1 MARSPAYFRRGQEF
15 EPIEPAGR
23 IRTTIYNR
31 DFRARCILDPDFQP
45 DLDSLTRAIS
55 LMCEGPTAVHPKAL
69 PKTLPETGVTSDQAI
84 EWLAPHVFNSAAYLG
99 SELAAAHMDPPTPW
113 ITWATTQWNARLNQN
128 LLHPATGPAARQL
141 EQRVVSWLAPCFGMT
156 GGHMTPG
163 STLANL
169 TALWA
174 ARDCVGVTE
183 VVASDMAHLS
193 IAKAA
198 HILGLKLRQIPT
210 DRMGAMVEDA
220 LPSDLSRS
228 ALVLTAGTTSTGAV
242 DPLALSGLAAWTHVD
257 AAWAG
262 PMRLTR
268 MSDRLDGLEKADS
281 VAVSAHKW
289 LFQPKE
295 SALVFFKD
303 VDKAH
308 EATSFG
314 GAYLAVPNIGVLGS
328 HGAMATPLLATL
340 MAWGRE
346 GLAARIENCIYVAE
360 AIANHVDH
368 DDRLELLARPVTG
381 VVNWRP
387 KDAHLFDGWHRSL
400 PQGMASTVT
409 LRGERWFRNVIA
421 NPNANASVIAEAM
434 KAVNP

>member
-1 MARSPAYFRRGQEF
+1 LES
-15 EPIEPAGR
+15 
-23 IRTTIYNR
+23 
-31 DFRARCILDPDFQP
+31 DFQP
-45 DLDSLTRAIS
+45 DLEALTRAIS
-55 LMCEGPTAVHPKAL
+55 LMCEGPTAARPQALPKAL
-69 PKTLPETGVTSDQAI
+69 PELGVTSAQAI
-84 EWLAPHVFNSAAYLG
+84 EWLAPHVFNSAADLG
-99 SELAAAHMDPPTPW
+99 SALAAAHMDPPTPW

-128 LLHPATGPAARQL
+128 LLHPATAPAARQL
-141 EQRVVSWLAPCFGMT
+141 EQRVVSWLAPYFGMT

-174 ARDCVGVTE
+174 ARDCAGVTE
-183 VVASDMAHLS
+183 VVASEMAHLS
-193 IAKAA
+193 ISKAA
-198 HILGLKLRQIPT
+198 NILGLKLRKIQT
-210 DRMGAMVEDA
+210 NRMGAMVEGA

-242 DPLALSGLAAWTHVD
+242 DPLALSGLAAWTHID

-268 MSDRLDGLEKADS
+268 MSDRLDGLEQADS

-295 SALVFFKD
+295 SALIFFKD

-308 EATSFG
+308 AAISLG
-314 GAYLAVPNIGVLGS
+314 GAYLAVPNIGILGS
-328 HGAMATPLLATL
+328 HGAMAVPLLATL

-346 GLAARIENCIYVAE
+346 GLASKIEHCIHVAE
-360 AIANHVDH
+360 SLANHVNH
-368 DDRLELLARPVTG
+368 DDRLELLTWPVTG

-387 KDAHLFDGWHRSL
+387 RDTHSLDAWHQSL
-400 PQGMASTVT
+400 PAGMVSTTTLQGET
-409 LRGERWFRNVIA
+409 WFRNVIA
-421 NPNANASVIAEAM
+421 NPSANASAITQAITDVQL
-434 KAVNP
+434 